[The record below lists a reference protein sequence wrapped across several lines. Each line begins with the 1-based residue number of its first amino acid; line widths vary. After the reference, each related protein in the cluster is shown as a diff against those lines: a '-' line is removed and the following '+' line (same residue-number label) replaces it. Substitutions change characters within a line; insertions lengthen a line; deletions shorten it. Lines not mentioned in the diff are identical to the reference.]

1 MKLFIEQ
8 KFFSLWGKYNV
19 FHEDKSIA
27 YVVQGAPS
35 LIRRKMEVFDSNGQP
50 LGRLQTKV
58 IHFFPAYTIWKND
71 TEVGRVQ
78 QQFSFPNRKFKVDFR
93 DWTVK
98 GDFFGWNYQVYDA
111 SGNQIAAINQQIWNL
126 TEHYVIDSANDS
138 DDLDV
143 LMLTIAISA
152 IRQDAESSSSYSS
165 ATS

>member
-1 MKLFIEQ
+1 MKLYIEQ

-19 FHEDKSIA
+19 YHEDRSIA
-27 YVVQGAPS
+27 YVVQGEPS
-35 LIRRKMEVFDSNGQP
+35 LIRRKMEVYDENGQP
-50 LGRLQTKV
+50 LGRLQTKL
-58 IHFFPAYTIWKND
+58 IHFFPAYTIWKNG
-71 TEVGRVQ
+71 TEVGKVQ
-78 QQFSFPNRKFKVDFR
+78 QQFAFPNRKFKVDFR

-98 GDFFGWNYQVYDA
+98 GDFIGWNYQVLDA